1 MYDLLIEN
9 ARICDG
15 TGDPI
20 YEGSVG
26 VQDGTIT
33 QVSTSARTGEDAA
46 QKIDAEGLVLS
57 PGFVDPHTHYDAQVA
72 WDPMLT
78 CSPWHGVTSVVMGNC
93 GVGVAPV
100 RPEMRDVTLWDLVN
114 VEAIPFDVMKQGI
127 DWKWETHGEYLD
139 ALQTRGLGI
148 NVASLAPLTPIRHY
162 VMGEA
167 SFERSANAEEIDQMA
182 HLFRDALDAGA
193 FGLSTTTINNHLGF
207 GGRPIACR
215 NASREELGALCGV
228 MRDAGKGGIELAL
241 AQSNPST
248 LSDDEF
254 GLLEFLVQQSGR
266 PVTYLAIFNDPT
278 DPKSYLQGVNRLGE
292 LLRWDRAVPQITCR
306 PVKNQFDMKNPFIL
320 GTLEAFGPAF
330 NRSVDEQMRLYSDP
344 GFRRRLS
351 EELQTRP
358 FIEPMF
364 GRMRPLDGKTE
375 AVQEYARAR
384 QSFADI
390 GRAQGK
396 SSFDALLDLAIQDE
410 LEMTLDAEIANYEPE
425 GVANLLRDGRFMI
438 GLSDGGAHVSMLL
451 DASYTTY
458 LLGKWVRE
466 RQVLTLEEAV
476 RQITSV
482 PADFWGIP
490 RRGRVAEGLVADLAL
505 FDPDTVDDQDPEYV
519 WDLPGGGK
527 RFVAHATGVHAT
539 IVGGEV
545 LYRDGEYQGG
555 LPGQVLRSGSA

>member
-15 TGDPI
+15 TGGEI
-20 YEGSVG
+20 YTGSVG
-26 VQDGTIT
+26 VENGTIT
-33 QVSTSARTGEDAA
+33 RVSPSARSGENAA
-46 QKIDAEGLVLS
+46 RKIDAEGLVLS
-57 PGFVDPHTHYDAQVA
+57 PGFIDPHTHYDAQVA

-100 RPEMRDVTLWDLVN
+100 RPEMRDTTLWDLVN

-127 DWKWETHGEYLD
+127 DWQWETHGEYLD
-139 ALQTRGLGI
+139 ALQKRGLGI

-167 SFERSANAEEIDQMA
+167 SFERSANVDEIDEMA
-182 HLFRDALDAGA
+182 RMFGAALDAGA

-215 NASREELGALCGV
+215 NASRDELGALCRV

-248 LSDDEF
+248 LNDEEF
-254 GLLEFLVQQSGR
+254 GLLEFLVTQSAR
-266 PVTYLAIFNDPT
+266 PVTYLAMFNDPG
-278 DPKSYLQGVNRLGE
+278 DPKSYLQGVERLGD

-320 GTLEAFGPAF
+320 GTLQTFSAAF
-330 NRSVDEQMRLYSDP
+330 NRTVDEQIRLYSDS
-344 GFRRRLS
+344 GFRRKLR

-364 GRMRPLDGKTE
+364 GRMRPLDGKTD
-375 AVQEYARAR
+375 AVQKHALARE
-384 QSFADI
+384 SFADI
-390 GRAQGK
+390 GRDQGK
-396 SSFDALLDLAIQDE
+396 SALEAMLDLAIDDG
-410 LEMTLDAEIANYEPE
+410 LEMTIDAEIANYEPE

-451 DASYTTY
+451 DASYPTY

-466 RQVLTLEEAV
+466 RQVLRLEEAV
-476 RQITSV
+476 RQLTSV
-482 PADFWGIP
+482 PAGFWGIP
-490 RRGRVAEGLVADLAL
+490 RRGRIAEGMAGDLTL
-505 FDPDTVDDQDPEYV
+505 FDPDTVDDVDPEYV
-519 WDLPGGGK
+519 WDLPGGEK
-527 RFVAHATGVHAT
+527 RFVARATGVHAT
-539 IVGGEV
+539 IVAGEV
-545 LYRDGEYQGG
+545 LYQDGDYQGG
-555 LPGQVLRSGSA
+555 LPGQVLRSEAS